1 MGKSSLLQH
10 FGSLKRTNTLAF
22 FSFNDEEKKF
32 NTINESRTI
41 CKTTL
46 WTVKMFDRMDKKM
59 SDRLAKKMS
68 DQTVKKMSDKVV
80 SDFRTTT
87 ATTAKMIDRIKF
99 LVEEMI
105 DSKIEQSD

>member
-1 MGKSSLLQH
+1 
-10 FGSLKRTNTLAF
+10 
-22 FSFNDEEKKF
+22 
-32 NTINESRTI
+32 
-41 CKTTL
+41 
-46 WTVKMFDRMDKKM
+46 MFDRMDKKM
-59 SDRLAKKMS
+59 FDRLVKKMFDQMDKKMS
-68 DQTVKKMSDKVV
+68 DQTVKKMSDRMVKKMFDKVV